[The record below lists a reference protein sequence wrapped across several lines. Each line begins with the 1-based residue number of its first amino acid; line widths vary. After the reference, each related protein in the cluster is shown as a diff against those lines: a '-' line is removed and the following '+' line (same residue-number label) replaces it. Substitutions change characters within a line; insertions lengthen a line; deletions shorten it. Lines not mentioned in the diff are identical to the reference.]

1 MKQLLNLSFLLLTVF
16 SFKSLAN
23 TEIPKL
29 TGPVIDKSSVLSKAT
44 ISKAEQIIKEVYIT
58 SGTQLQVLIINNL
71 VNDTIETYS
80 MRVAETYQLG
90 SEKKDNGILL
100 LVAINDR
107 KMRIEVGQG
116 LEGKLTDSK
125 SGRIIDQMKPY
136 LRAGDY
142 DGAILFAI
150 DNIFEITDNRKILN
164 QTKPSSIK
172 VVNSYRARTADKE
185 VFISI
190 AKVFAAICFT
200 PIVFLIGMFLGKAL
214 RSN

>member
-1 MKQLLNLSFLLLTVF
+1 MKQLLNLSFLLLTIF

-23 TEIPKL
+23 TEIPEL

-44 ISKAEQIIKEVYIT
+44 ITKAEQIIKEVYIT

-100 LVAINDR
+100 LLAINDR

-125 SGRIIDQMKPY
+125 SGRIIDQMKSY

-172 VVNSYRARTADKE
+172 VVNSYRARTAEKE
-185 VFISI
+185 VFVSI
-190 AKVFAAICFT
+190 AKVFAAICYT